1 MLLPGAGLER
11 DRGVARAGLWGRGNG
26 VAGAGASDR
35 PARPWPQS
43 ECVSHTLPSGG
54 HGGSVGTTG
63 VRRPV
68 SACGSPAPG
77 AACEATPLGQV
88 RRVCLGGA
96 RFPSAPR
103 DLEHARPFFPSGV
116 VSRARG
122 GRQAQTAEWRQRSGQ
137 GPESPPA
144 GPSKEGLPW
153 GQLGGAHSG
162 AGAPW
167 THLLSR
173 RLSVDVTSENPT
185 CGEVRLSEEVKGQA
199 GLQAAKDRPLT
210 VTCRK
215 GSEGAWEALSTRSA
229 RRPRGSGEGRLWRGP
244 GPQPSAASIA
254 LARGLSLRLL
264 LRILVSGESQRLLN
278 PLPRAPRAQPDGAP
292 APPSSATR
300 GDCAPPKCHLSP

>member
-1 MLLPGAGLER
+1 M
-11 DRGVARAGLWGRGNG
+11 
-26 VAGAGASDR
+26 
-35 PARPWPQS
+35 
-43 ECVSHTLPSGG
+43 SHTLPSGG

-96 RFPSAPR
+96 CFPSSPR

-122 GRQAQTAEWRQRSGQ
+122 GRRAQTAEWRQRSGQ

-199 GLQAAKDRPLT
+199 GLQAAEDRPL
-210 VTCRK
+210 
-215 GSEGAWEALSTRSA
+215 SDLQEGE
-229 RRPRGSGEGRLWRGP
+229 RGR
-244 GPQPSAASIA
+244 AASQGKRRGQ
-254 LARGLSLRLL
+254 ARAGTWTTAQRRLHRVSQGAVAAASLKDARE
-264 LRILVSGESQRLLN
+264 RRKPAPAES
-278 PLPRAPRAQPDGAP
+278 PSPGAP
-292 APPSSATR
+292 GAA
-300 GDCAPPKCHLSP
+300 

>member
-1 MLLPGAGLER
+1 M
-11 DRGVARAGLWGRGNG
+11 
-26 VAGAGASDR
+26 
-35 PARPWPQS
+35 
-43 ECVSHTLPSGG
+43 SHTLPSGG

-162 AGAPW
+162 ASSVPKAVRGRHLREPYLLRGPPFRRGQRPSRSPGCRGPATHSDLQEGERGRVGGPEHPVGAASQGKRRGQARAGTWTTAQRRLHRVSQGAVAAASLKDPRERRKPAPAESPSPGAP
-167 THLLSR
+167 
-173 RLSVDVTSENPT
+173 
-185 CGEVRLSEEVKGQA
+185 G
-199 GLQAAKDRPLT
+199 AA
-210 VTCRK
+210 
-215 GSEGAWEALSTRSA
+215 
-229 RRPRGSGEGRLWRGP
+229 
-244 GPQPSAASIA
+244 
-254 LARGLSLRLL
+254 
-264 LRILVSGESQRLLN
+264 
-278 PLPRAPRAQPDGAP
+278 
-292 APPSSATR
+292 
-300 GDCAPPKCHLSP
+300 

>member
-1 MLLPGAGLER
+1 M
-11 DRGVARAGLWGRGNG
+11 
-26 VAGAGASDR
+26 
-35 PARPWPQS
+35 
-43 ECVSHTLPSGG
+43 SHTLPSGG
-54 HGGSVGTTG
+54 HSGSVGTTG

-185 CGEVRLSEEVKGQA
+185 CGEVRLSEEVKSQA
-199 GLQAAKDRPLT
+199 GLQAAEDRPLT

-215 GSEGAWEALSTRSA
+215 GSEGAWEALSTRS
-229 RRPRGSGEGRLWRGP
+229 G
-244 GPQPSAASIA
+244 AASQGKRRGQ
-254 LARGLSLRLL
+254 ARAGTWTTAQRRLHRVSQGAVAAASLKDPRE
-264 LRILVSGESQRLLN
+264 RRKPAPAES
-278 PLPRAPRAQPDGAP
+278 PSPGAP
-292 APPSSATR
+292 GAA
-300 GDCAPPKCHLSP
+300 